1 MEHPRVP
8 SAAETATGFRLWGTL
23 EDMTELGTPKKKS
36 LFTQALIVVGGL
48 LAFMWALEG
57 LDAVTLN
64 ALDSFGIEPRILGD
78 LPNILWAPL
87 LHFGWPHLISNSI
100 PFLVLGVMIYLS
112 GPSKWVIATA
122 LSTVTSGLMAWLLA
136 PIGSITAGASG
147 VIFGYLTYLLARGI
161 FSRKLGQIVI
171 AVVVFAIYGS
181 VLWGVFPTAVG
192 VSWQAHL
199 GGAIGGV
206 FAAWLVYGLDRR
218 RTPQRMA
225 Y

>member
-1 MEHPRVP
+1 
-8 SAAETATGFRLWGTL
+8 
-23 EDMTELGTPKKKS
+23 MTEIGTPKKQS
-36 LFTQALIVVGGL
+36 LFTQAIIVVGGL
-48 LAFMWALEG
+48 LALMWALEG
-57 LDAVTLN
+57 LDTVTLN
-64 ALDSFGIEPRILGD
+64 ALDSFGIEPRTLGD

-87 LHFGWPHLISNSI
+87 LHFGWGHLASNSI

-112 GPSKWVIATA
+112 GPSKWVIATVV
-122 LSTVTSGLMAWLLA
+122 STVTSGLLAWLLA

-161 FSRKLGQIVI
+161 FSRKVGQIVI

-181 VLWGVFPTAVG
+181 VLWGVLPTTVG

-206 FAAWLVYGLDRR
+206 LAAWYVYGRDRR
-218 RTPQRMA
+218 RTRQQTA